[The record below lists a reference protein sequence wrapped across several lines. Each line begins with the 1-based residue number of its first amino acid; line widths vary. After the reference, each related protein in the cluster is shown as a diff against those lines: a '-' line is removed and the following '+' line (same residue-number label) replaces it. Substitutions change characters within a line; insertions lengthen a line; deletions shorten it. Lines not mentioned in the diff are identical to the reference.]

1 MSEQNNSNLLH
12 EKAAQWKE
20 WQQKFVRPF
29 RIYLQLERGLSA
41 NTLDAYLRDLDKLL
55 SFLATEGKEP
65 LTLTIEDLHS
75 FAAALYDIGLDARS
89 QARILSGVRTFCKFL
104 MLSELT
110 NRDPGELLVSPKI
123 GVHLPEVL
131 SVEEIDQ
138 LIAAIR
144 LDTKEG
150 HRNRAMIEVL
160 YSCGLRVSELCNL
173 KLSDLFLDEGFIK
186 VKGKGSKERLVPIS
200 PRAIKE
206 LHLYFL
212 DRNLWQIPP
221 EYQDFVFITVRR
233 GTRNIGR
240 IMVFHLI
247 KELAAKAGINKKI
260 SPHTLRHS
268 FATHLLEG
276 GANLRVI
283 QAMLG
288 HESIATTEIY
298 THIDRSRLREEI
310 LLHHPRNM
318 KWKEEKSTSADV

>member
-1 MSEQNNSNLLH
+1 MAGQNNDISLDK
-12 EKAAQWKE
+12 KAERWRM
-20 WQQKFVRPF
+20 WQQKYVRPF
-29 RIYLQLERGLSA
+29 KIYLQLERGLSS

-55 SFLATEGKEP
+55 SFLAVEDVEP
-65 LTLTIEDLHS
+65 VQMTIDHLHT
-75 FAAALYDIGLDARS
+75 FAAGLYDIGLDARS
-89 QARILSGVRTFCKFL
+89 QARILSGVRAFCKF
-104 MLSELT
+104 MLLT
-110 NRDPGELLVSPKI
+110 GLTDNDPSQLLVSPKI

-138 LIAAIR
+138 LIAAIP

-150 HRNRAMIEVL
+150 QRNRAMLEVL
-160 YSCGLRVSELCNL
+160 YSCGLRVSELCTL

-200 PRAIKE
+200 PRAVKE
-206 LHLYFL
+206 LRMYFL
-212 DRNLWQIPP
+212 DRNTWQIPP
-221 EYQDFVFITVRR
+221 EYQDYVFITVKR

-247 KELAAKAGINKKI
+247 KQLAAQAGIDKNI

-276 GANLRVI
+276 GANLRAI

-318 KWKEEKSTSADV
+318 KTLHD

>member
-1 MSEQNNSNLLH
+1 MDSMSEQKMQ
-12 EKAAQWKE
+12 EKY
-20 WQQKFVRPF
+20 VRPF
-29 RIYLQLERGLSA
+29 RIYLQLERGLSP

-55 SFLATEGKEP
+55 TFLAEEGKDP
-65 LTLTIEDLHS
+65 LTLTIEDLHT

-104 MLSELT
+104 MLSGLT
-110 NRDPGELLVSPKI
+110 DRDPGELLVSPKI

-144 LDTKEG
+144 LDSKEG
-150 HRNRAMIEVL
+150 QRNRAMIEVL

-200 PRAIKE
+200 PRAVKE
-206 LHLYFL
+206 LRLYFI

-221 EYQDFVFITVRR
+221 EYQDYVFITVKR

-247 KELAAKAGINKKI
+247 KQLAEKAGINKNI

-310 LLHHPRNM
+310 LLHHPRNIRRH
-318 KWKEEKSTSADV
+318 EG

>member
-1 MSEQNNSNLLH
+1 MSEQKIDIIRS
-12 EKAAQWKE
+12 E
-20 WQQKFVRPF
+20 WERTLVRPF
-29 RIYLQLERGLSA
+29 KIYLQLERGLSP

-55 SFLATEGKEP
+55 SFFYFEDIDP
-65 LTLTIEDLHS
+65 LKVTIDDLHA
-75 FAAALYDIGLDARS
+75 FAAGLYDIGLDARS
-89 QARILSGVRTFCKFL
+89 QARILSGVRAFCKFL
-104 MLSELT
+104 FMSGRT
-110 NRDPGELLVSPKI
+110 DNDAGELLISPKV
-123 GVHLPEVL
+123 GAHLPEVL
-131 SVEEIDQ
+131 SVEEIDM

-150 HRNRAMIEVL
+150 HRNKAMIEVL

-173 KLSDLFLDEGFIK
+173 KLSDLFLDEGFIR

-200 PRAIKE
+200 PKAIKE
-206 LHLYFL
+206 LRLYFL
-212 DRNLWQIPP
+212 DRNQWEIPP
-221 EYQDFVFITVRR
+221 AYQDYVFITVKR

-247 KELAAKAGINKKI
+247 KQLAALSGIHKNI

-276 GANLRVI
+276 GANLRAI

-310 LLHHPRNM
+310 LIHHPRNIRR
-318 KWKEEKSTSADV
+318 K